1 MSPRLASS
9 RNGVSAN
16 SSCSSISAFQ
26 PSGPYCSQNA
36 LFGLKQQACSSVWRA
51 TSRQWRSAPAAAPSM
66 RTGSGSS
73 PTHSIVRR
81 SLESARSRSKKGT
94 STGMVSRHPHP
105 TPPRLRGA
113 PTWWGGEI
121 SLTSELSSMER
132 VLRVALAQVNPIV
145 GDLQGNARLITDR
158 IAEARD
164 KGADVVCFPELAL
177 TGYPPEDLVLK
188 PGFVR
193 DNISQLES
201 VVAATAGISAVV
213 GFVDDDGEIYNAAA
227 FIHDRELKA
236 VYHKV
241 FLPNYG
247 VFDEERYFA
256 VGHRCPIFE
265 LAGIRI
271 SLTICEDCWYP
282 AGPMAW
288 QADHGAEVLININGS
303 PFHAGKRVEREK
315 MVAERA
321 SDYGAFV
328 AYVNTVGGQD
338 ELVFDGNSVVF
349 GPRGEVL
356 AHASSFAEELLLCD
370 INAGT
375 VPFHRPLE
383 KIRHEAEGAARLELE
398 VTEVALEGAPS
409 TRRAAI
415 ERRMAQPLEGAAEIY
430 TAVVLGTRDYVHKQ
444 NLKKVL
450 IGMSGGV
457 DSALTAAVAADAL
470 GPDNVIGVRMPSRHT
485 SDESLEDADA
495 VAEALGIQLL
505 DFPIEPAHHGFEEIL
520 ADAFKGTRPGIA
532 DGYAVLKDLTKT
544 TVYELCRYR
553 NSLSHVI
560 PDRVITKPP
569 SAELKPGQGNTDSLP
584 PYEKLD
590 PILQGYVEQDLS
602 PEELVA
608 AGHDPATVARVI
620 ELVDRSEY
628 KRRQAPPGVKITPRA
643 FGRDRRMPIVNRYS
657 PNGARSQT

>member
-1 MSPRLASS
+1 M
-9 RNGVSAN
+9 G
-16 SSCSSISAFQ
+16 
-26 PSGPYCSQNA
+26 
-36 LFGLKQQACSSVWRA
+36 
-51 TSRQWRSAPAAAPSM
+51 
-66 RTGSGSS
+66 
-73 PTHSIVRR
+73 
-81 SLESARSRSKKGT
+81 
-94 STGMVSRHPHP
+94 
-105 TPPRLRGA
+105 
-113 PTWWGGEI
+113 
-121 SLTSELSSMER
+121 R
-132 VLRVALAQVNPIV
+132 VLRVALAQVNPVV
-145 GDLQGNARLITDR
+145 GDLRGNARLIADWIER
-158 IAEARD
+158 AREQ
-164 KGADVVCFPELAL
+164 GADIVCFPELAL

-188 PGFVR
+188 PSFVR
-193 DNISQLES
+193 DNLKQLEA
-201 VVAATAGISAVV
+201 VVAATAGIAAVV

-227 FIHDRELKA
+227 FIADRELKA

-265 LAGIRI
+265 MGGVRVAV
-271 SLTICEDCWYP
+271 SVCEDCWYP

-288 QADHGAEVLININGS
+288 QADHGAELLININGS
-303 PFHAGKRVEREK
+303 PFHAGKREEREK

-321 SDYGAFV
+321 ADYGAYV

-356 AHASSFAEELLLCD
+356 AHASSFKEELLVCD
-370 INAGT
+370 LDAGP

-398 VTEVALEGAPS
+398 VSEVAVATVATSGREPIAP
-409 TRRAAI
+409 RK
-415 ERRMAQPLEGAAEIY
+415 AQPLDGPAETY
-430 TAVVLGTRDYVHKQ
+430 AAVVLGTHDYVTKQ
-444 NLKKVL
+444 GIKKVL
-450 IGMSGGV
+450 IGLSGGV

-470 GPDNVIGVRMPSRHT
+470 GPENVIGVRMPSRHT
-485 SDESLEDADA
+485 SAESLDDAGQL
-495 VAEALGIQLL
+495 AENLGIQLM

-520 ADAFKGTRPGIA
+520 AGAFKGTKSGVAEENIQPRIRMTILHALSNKLGYIVLSTGNKSELATGYGTLYGDIA
-532 DGYAVLKDLTKT
+532 GGYAVLKDLTKT

-553 NSLSHVI
+553 NSLGEVI

-569 SAELKPGQGNTDSLP
+569 SAELKPGQLDTDNLP
-584 PYEKLD
+584 PYAELD

-608 AGHDPATVARVI
+608 AGHDARTVARVI

-643 FGRDRRMPIVNRYS
+643 FGRDRRMPITNRYS
-657 PNGARSQT
+657 PNGARSSS